1 MEAQLAL
8 QNRGPSKVAEPVVYV
23 VDDDAMVCRG
33 VERLLE
39 TIGLSCQVYTSGDE
53 FLAAVDL
60 ERTGCAI
67 LDVRLHGV
75 NGLEIQRRLTA
86 RGAIL
91 PVIFL
96 TGHAEVPVAVR
107 AMKAGA
113 VDVLEKPID
122 SQALVDAVQQA
133 IAIDAQRRS
142 DMAAVAG
149 LRQRAAHLT
158 AREREVMACVVSGR
172 SNKVIADILGTTEKT
187 IKVHRAA
194 VMTKM
199 AAQSLPDLVRMVDRL
214 AAHEH
219 APGTQPDQPG
229 ISLRQPVR

>member
-1 MEAQLAL
+1 MSRSGTTVSIAGGGRVTGTRFESPVRSPMQAQLAL
-8 QNRGPSKVAEPVVYV
+8 QNRGPSKVAEPLVYV

-39 TIGLSCQVYTSGDE
+39 TIGLSCQVFTSGDE
-53 FLAAVDL
+53 FLAMVDL

-107 AMKAGA
+107 
-113 VDVLEKPID
+113 
-122 SQALVDAVQQA
+122 
-133 IAIDAQRRS
+133 
-142 DMAAVAG
+142 
-149 LRQRAAHLT
+149 
-158 AREREVMACVVSGR
+158 
-172 SNKVIADILGTTEKT
+172 
-187 IKVHRAA
+187 
-194 VMTKM
+194 
-199 AAQSLPDLVRMVDRL
+199 
-214 AAHEH
+214 
-219 APGTQPDQPG
+219 
-229 ISLRQPVR
+229 